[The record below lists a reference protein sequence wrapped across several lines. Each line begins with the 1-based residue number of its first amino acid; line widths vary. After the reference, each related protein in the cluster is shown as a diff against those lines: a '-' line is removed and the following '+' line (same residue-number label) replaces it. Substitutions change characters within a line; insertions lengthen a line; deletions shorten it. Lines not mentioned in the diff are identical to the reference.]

1 MKQKTI
7 ENTFF
12 FAEVL
17 FLLTT
22 CAVALYNIYFEKN
35 MIPILVVLGGYIL
48 TIKALRRMFANP
60 EKFKEK
66 KSRYITFGYLSLS
79 TYMIAHLSFV
89 LFV

>member
-12 FAEVL
+12 FTEVA

-22 CAVALYNIYFEKN
+22 CAIALYNIYFDKN
-35 MIPILVVLGGYIL
+35 MIPLLVVLGGYIL

-60 EKFKEK
+60 QQFKQK
-66 KSRYITFGYLSLS
+66 KSKYITFSYLSIS
-79 TYMIAHLSFV
+79 TYMILHLSVVTF
-89 LFV
+89 L